1 MKKEYLFKKFTPN
14 KKIDMQQLTNAEEQV
29 MEHLWKLEKAF
40 MKDLLEAYPK
50 PKPAT
55 TTVATLLKRMIDKQ
69 FVAYRE
75 FGNSREYYPLV
86 KKTDYFSKHVNGLI
100 SNFFNNSA
108 SQFASFFTTETN
120 LSQTELEDLK
130 KIIDSEIQKKKK

>member
-1 MKKEYLFKKFTPN
+1 
-14 KKIDMQQLTNAEEQV
+14 MQQLTNAEEQV

-50 PKPAT
+50 PKPAST
-55 TTVATLLKRMIDKQ
+55 TIATLLKRMIDKQ
-69 FVAYRE
+69 FVAYNE

-120 LSQTELEDLK
+120 LSQTELEELK
-130 KIIDSEIQKKKK
+130 KIIDSEILKKKK